1 MNSPTPQ
8 QALQSSV
15 TLDVEWQRLEAL
27 GRCLLDTRYG
37 RDPDSGTLEHLQN
50 LQSQVC
56 TLRDGAFSPW
66 RRLLRPQAPALAM
79 DLLACVVGPQAHP
92 PLAWIYRDL
101 NGGQHHHASAVLIHA
116 LLALDVD
123 ENETL
128 HGLIWSLASGPD
140 RLLNVSEEDVTAAIR
155 AEPGTLSRL
164 LQRPE
169 VTSIPGASRV
179 GGEARFD
186 DLVLPPDR
194 MSLLREFSYHFKYR
208 EKVVDGWGGR
218 HSGGP
223 VALFSGA
230 SGTGKTFAARVLA
243 NELGWPLYRVDL
255 ASLVSKYIGETEKN
269 LSRLFD
275 AAHQKPVVLLFDEV
289 DALMGK
295 RGEIKD
301 ARDRYAN
308 MEVSYLLTRM
318 ETHDGP
324 CILTTNLRSQLDQAF
339 LRRLQLVVEFPKPQ
353 VAERVRLW
361 RVLLPPRA
369 PLADDIDLEQLAQAV
384 NLTGGQIR
392 NAALYAAYLAAADD
406 TAIHLRHIATAIWRE
421 LSKERT
427 RLQPGDLG
435 QLAAYLPEQLIAEAS
450 G

>member
-1 MNSPTPQ
+1 
-8 QALQSSV
+8 
-15 TLDVEWQRLEAL
+15 
-27 GRCLLDTRYG
+27 
-37 RDPDSGTLEHLQN
+37 
-50 LQSQVC
+50 
-56 TLRDGAFSPW
+56 
-66 RRLLRPQAPALAM
+66 
-79 DLLACVVGPQAHP
+79 
-92 PLAWIYRDL
+92 
-101 NGGQHHHASAVLIHA
+101 
-116 LLALDVD
+116 
-123 ENETL
+123 
-128 HGLIWSLASGPD
+128 
-140 RLLNVSEEDVTAAIR
+140 
-155 AEPGTLSRL
+155 
-164 LQRPE
+164 
-169 VTSIPGASRV
+169 
-179 GGEARFD
+179 
-186 DLVLPPDR
+186 
-194 MSLLREFSYHFKYR
+194 MSLLREYSCHFKYR
-208 EKVVDGWGGR
+208 ETVVNGWGGR

>member
-8 QALQSSV
+8 QAVESTP
-15 TLDVEWQRLEAL
+15 TLDAEWLRLEVL
-27 GRCLLDTRYG
+27 GRCLLDSRSG
-37 RDPDSGTLEHLQN
+37 RAPDSDTLKQLQN
-50 LQSQVC
+50 LQAQVVQ
-56 TLRDGAFSPW
+56 LRNGPFSPW
-66 RRLLRPQAPALAM
+66 RRLLRTQAPPLAM
-79 DLLACVVGPQAHP
+79 DLLACVIGPQAHP

-123 ENETL
+123 ENERL
-128 HGLIWSLASGPD
+128 HYLIRNLACGED
-140 RLLNVSEEDVTAAIR
+140 RLLDVSAEDVTAAIR

-169 VTSIPGASRV
+169 VSSIPGASRV

-186 DLVLPPDR
+186 ALVLPPDR
-194 MSLLREFSYHFKYR
+194 LGLLREFSYHFKYR
-208 EKVVDGWGGR
+208 EKVVDAWGAR
-218 HSGGP
+218 SSGGP

-230 SGTGKTFAARVLA
+230 SGTGKTFAAQVLA

-275 AAHQKPVVLLFDEV
+275 AAHRRPVVLLFDEV

-318 ETHDGP
+318 EAHEGP
-324 CILTTNLRSQLDQAF
+324 CILTTNLRAQLDQAF
-339 LRRLQLVVEFPKPQ
+339 LRRLHLVVEFPKPQ
-353 VAERVRLW
+353 AAERARLW

-369 PLADDIDLEQLAQAV
+369 PLAGDVDLEQLAQAV

-406 TAIHLRHIATAIWRE
+406 GAIQLGHIATAVWRE

-435 QLAAYLPEQLIAEAS
+435 QLAAYLPEHLIAEAT